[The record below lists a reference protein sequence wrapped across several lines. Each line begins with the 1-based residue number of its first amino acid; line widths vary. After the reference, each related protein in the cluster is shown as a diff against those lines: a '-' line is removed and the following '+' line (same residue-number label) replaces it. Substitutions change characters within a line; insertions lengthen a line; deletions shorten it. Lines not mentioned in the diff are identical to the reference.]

1 MQTFSFAVK
10 FLKGKHHLEDMEKH
24 KQTKSGG
31 AAEKCLVDLFA
42 VAPPCKRM
50 KKAEATTDKRA
61 AAAAVKGPKRYRRT
75 LISTMEF
82 DRLVQ
87 KPAVKWSTLTPATIY
102 KLVWVYGGD
111 KGKVVGN
118 LEDCTGNIIS
128 TLLPRFVV
136 DRLLRISNEPGTN
149 TFIRPMGGEEVDIAV
164 AKKLVCKKCEKELS
178 SPEHLDRHMEKC
190 GRKNKKQGGRST
202 ESGSRESTAAIQCTQ
217 CGRRFKTLSRLRR
230 HENRETP
237 CRPPTHYCS
246 RCGKGF
252 VSGHSLWNHRQRC
265 QAASES
271 VDPMC
276 I

>member
-10 FLKGKHHLEDMEKH
+10 FLKGKHHLEEMEKH
-24 KQTKSGG
+24 EQIKSGG
-31 AAEKCLVDLFA
+31 AAEATAEKGLVDQLA
-42 VAPPCKRM
+42 VEPRKRM
-50 KKAEATTDKRA
+50 EKVPTAVI
-61 AAAAVKGPKRYRRT
+61 AAVKDPKRYRKT

-136 DRLLRISNEPGTN
+136 DRLLRISTEPGTN

-164 AKKLVCKKCEKELS
+164 AKKLVCKNCEKELS
-178 SPEHLDRHMEKC
+178 SPKHLDRHMEKC